1 MVVKQD
7 KIPAEAT
14 QDPIVEAE
22 PTQDHIVQ
30 DPIGDMI
37 MKESNAQQA
46 KPTKK
51 RILEELLVD

>member
-1 MVVKQD
+1 MGQD
-7 KIPAEAT
+7 KVQAEAT
-14 QDPIVEAE
+14 QDPILEAE